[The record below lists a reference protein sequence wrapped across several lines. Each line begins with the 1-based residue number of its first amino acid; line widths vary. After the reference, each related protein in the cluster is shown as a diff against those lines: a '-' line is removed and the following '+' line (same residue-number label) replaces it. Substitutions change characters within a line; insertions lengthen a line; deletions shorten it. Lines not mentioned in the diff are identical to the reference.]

1 MELNQ
6 ASGMQRYVA
15 LFGYLHNDLGQ
26 AMPHAKSATQ
36 PGSGHTRV
44 KSVSGHAG
52 SRHACLRASMRTKVA
67 FLFFTSID
75 AHVWFKELTVDR

>member
-1 MELNQ
+1 
-6 ASGMQRYVA
+6 MQRYVA
-15 LFGYLHNDLGQ
+15 LFGCH
-26 AMPHAKSATQ
+26 AHAKSATQ
-36 PGSGHTRV
+36 PGSGHTRM